1 MPVDERTSRPCEPV
15 DILNGGA
22 SLALAETVAGYGSI
36 PLCEPGQMPC
46 GIQIS
51 ANHVHMV
58 PIGTY
63 VEAVGKILYT
73 EDVLHTYGNVD
84 ITTPEGKL
92 VSTARIVNLIVKKAI
107 MNLPGT
113 TIHKLIDN
121 LTRSPFSFALYRLP
135 WTDEPILVFTGR
147 RRCRS
152 TKQPRQ
158 L

>member
-58 PIGTY
+58 PIGDLRRSCGKTCTQRTY
-63 VEAVGKILYT
+63 F
-73 EDVLHTYGNVD
+73 
-84 ITTPEGKL
+84 
-92 VSTARIVNLIVKKAI
+92 
-107 MNLPGT
+107 
-113 TIHKLIDN
+113 
-121 LTRSPFSFALYRLP
+121 TRM
-135 WTDEPILVFTGR
+135 E
-147 RRCRS
+147 CRYNHS
-152 TKQPRQ
+152 
-158 L
+158 